1 MRVLIVHQNFPGQFR
16 RMAPVWAKRPGWD
29 VLGIGRDTAPG
40 LPDVRMIRYR
50 PHRDVGAAQHHYL
63 RRMED
68 AVLHGQ
74 AVARVLM
81 KLRAKAWRPDVI
93 LAHPGWGE
101 TLYAKD
107 VFPDARLIHFCEWF
121 YNAKGAD
128 IGFDPEFPSTFDQ
141 QVRVRTWNALHLLN
155 LENAD
160 ALISPTEWQS
170 RQHPEAYR
178 GRIHVIHEG
187 IDVQGL
193 GPDSSARFTTP
204 SGVTLRA
211 GDPVVTYVA
220 RNLEPYRGFHT
231 LMRSLPQVLR
241 ENKHAQVLV
250 VGGDDV
256 SYGSPASNASNW
268 REQMLKEVG
277 DRLDLSRVHFLGK
290 LAYSDY
296 LRVLQVS
303 AVHLYLGY
311 PFVLSWSMLEAMA
324 SGCQLVA
331 GDTAPV
337 REVATERSAILVKPL
352 DPTATAEGVLCA
364 LEERYETSRRIEA
377 RAAVSRFDAVD
388 GLRRFTE
395 LIEMSGRR
403 TNLSFQ
409 HAASVD

>member
-16 RMAPVWAKRPGWD
+16 RMAPVWAKSPGWD

-81 KLRAKAWRPDVI
+81 KLRAKGWRPDVI

-128 IGFDPEFPSTFDQ
+128 LGFDPEFPSTFDQ

-160 ALISPTEWQS
+160 VLISPTEWQR
-170 RQHPEAYR
+170 RQHPAAYR
-178 GRIHVIHEG
+178 DRIQVVHEG
-187 IDVQGL
+187 IDVRGL
-193 GPDSSARFTTP
+193 VPDPSASFTTP
-204 SGVTLRA
+204 SGLTLRA

-231 LMRSLPQVLR
+231 FMRSLPRVLG
-241 ENKHAQVLV
+241 ENKLAQVLV
-250 VGGDDV
+250 VGGDEV
-256 SYGSPASNASNW
+256 SYGGPPVDASSW
-268 REQMLKEVG
+268 RERMLREVS
-277 DRLDLSRVHFLGK
+277 DKIDLSRVHFLGK
-290 LAYSDY
+290 LPYADY

-303 AVHLYLGY
+303 AAHLYLGY
-311 PFVLSWSMLEAMA
+311 PFVLSWSVLEAMA
-324 SGCQLVA
+324 TGCQLVA

-337 REVATERSAILVKPL
+337 REVASEQTAILVPPL
-352 DPTATAEGVLCA
+352 DPDATAQGILQA
-364 LEERYETSRRIEA
+364 LEERRDPARRLAA
-377 RAAVSRFDAVD
+377 RAAVQPFDV
-388 GLRRFTE
+388 E
-395 LIEMSGRR
+395 SGRSILCDL
-403 TNLSFQ
+403 LS
-409 HAASVD
+409 ASSPRAHLRKRIGR

>member
-29 VLGIGRDTAPG
+29 VRGIGRDTAPG
-40 LPDVRMIRYR
+40 LRDVRMIWYR

-81 KLRAKAWRPDVI
+81 KLRAKGWRPDVI

-128 IGFDPEFPSTFDQ
+128 IGFDPEFPATFDQ

-160 ALISPTEWQS
+160 GLVAPTEWQ
-170 RQHPEAYR
+170 RKQHPEAYR
-178 GRIHVIHEG
+178 DRIQVIHEG
-187 IDVQGL
+187 IDVRGL
-193 GPDSSARFTTP
+193 GPDPNASFMTP
-204 SGVTLRA
+204 SGLRLRA

-231 LMRSLPQVLR
+231 FMRSLPRVLR
-241 ENKHAQVLV
+241 ENARVQVLV
-250 VGGDDV
+250 VGGDEV
-256 SYGSPASNASNW
+256 SYGSAPVGARNW
-268 REQMLKEVG
+268 RERMLGEVG
-277 DRLDLSRVHFLGK
+277 SQLDLARIHFLGK
-290 LAYSDY
+290 LTYADY
-296 LRVLQVS
+296 VRVLQIS
-303 AVHLYLGY
+303 AAHLYLSY
-311 PFVLSWSMLEAMA
+311 PFVLSWSVLEAMA
-324 SGCQLVA
+324 VGCQIVSS
-331 GDTAPV
+331 DTEPA
-337 REVATERSAILVKPL
+337 REVLSEHSAILTAPL
-352 DPTATAEGVLCA
+352 SPAATALGILQA
-364 LEERYETSRRIEA
+364 LEERHKPGRGLQA
-377 RAAVSRFDAVD
+377 RAAVAQFDMTQGTQRF
-388 GLRRFTE
+388 E
-395 LIEMSGRR
+395 SLIQSQLMP
-403 TNLSFQ
+403 TK
-409 HAASVD
+409 AI

>member
-50 PHRDVGAAQHHYL
+50 PHRDVGAAQHHCL

-81 KLRAKAWRPDVI
+81 KLRAKGWRPDVI

-128 IGFDPEFPSTFDQ
+128 IGFDPEFPPTFDQ

-160 ALISPTEWQS
+160 VLVSPTEWQR
-170 RQHPEAYR
+170 RQHPAAYR
-178 GRIHVIHEG
+178 DRIQVVHEG
-187 IDVQGL
+187 IDVRGL
-193 GPDSSARFTTP
+193 GPDPSASFTTP
-204 SGVTLRA
+204 SGLTLRA

-231 LMRSLPQVLR
+231 FMRSLPRVLG
-241 ENKHAQVLV
+241 ENSLAQVLV
-250 VGGDDV
+250 VGGDGV
-256 SYGSPASNASNW
+256 SYGGPPADASNW
-268 REQMLKEVG
+268 REQMLREVG
-277 DRLDLSRVHFLGK
+277 DQLDLSRVHFLGK
-290 LAYSDY
+290 LPYADY

-303 AVHLYLGY
+303 AAHLYLGY
-311 PFVLSWSMLEAMA
+311 PFVLFWSLLEALA

-331 GDTAPV
+331 GDRVPV
-337 REVATERSAILVKPL
+337 REVHTERSAILVKPL
-352 DPTATAEGVLCA
+352 DPIATAKGVLRA

-395 LIEMSGRR
+395 LIEMRGDEMR
-403 TNLSFQ
+403 LSFQ
-409 HAASVD
+409 NAANVD